1 MIVNDPAVVAEVTAE
16 FERYESALLG
26 NDIATLDGLFW
37 NSSLTL
43 RYGVG
48 ERLYGYD
55 AIAAFRTAR
64 AGGSPQRVLANTII
78 TTFGQ
83 DFATANTEFHRAGEA
98 RIGRQSQTW
107 VRTANGWRIVS
118 AHVSLEA
125 EKS

>member
-1 MIVNDPAVVAEVTAE
+1 MIVNDPAVVAEVAAA
-16 FERYESALLG
+16 FERYEAALLG

-37 NSSLTL
+37 NSPLTL

-55 AIAAFRTAR
+55 AIAAFRMAR
-64 AGGSPQRVLANTII
+64 VGGSPQRVLANTII
-78 TTFGQ
+78 TTFGR
-83 DFATANTEFHRAGEA
+83 DFATANTEFRRAGEA